1 MKKVSKL
8 LFCLL
13 SAAMLLFTVGCSS
26 DGDSGAPKNNV
37 PPDVES
43 KALLLIQTLEEKGFE
58 VSRGYFKLWTIDD
71 CDYTQAKTGLCYGNN
86 AAAPYVIS
94 TLLPW
99 PEEYV
104 NGKYSNLWG
113 ESSEGYIDI
122 YRFDP
127 REAIVI
133 LGQLPPKAA
142 FFSEQ
147 TWVFTRQGYE
157 GYPDKESETYYDIET
172 YFNAFL
178 YVFFSTFDDY
188 NDFDYSY
195 PSDTTYERVQILSS
209 LSNPINNVVIERQ
222 SDAAFDQVRY
232 FIVTPDQFMNTAVRS
247 ALASI
252 SVQESDVF
260 TEPIPSNMNIG
271 LDKSSDDFT
280 TWFRYVHPENDTDGD
295 KWRNDLPMV
304 VLRVRD
310 PRSDRKPETYP
321 PVVLDVR
328 KAVDEH
334 WLEPYLND
342 LLGEVASRWELSDW
356 EPSGEVGIFTDLQTF
371 PTYMVG
377 PLCTEIGEN
386 CLLDNWDAT
395 YHLYGPMPVSEGIIY
410 AVAGTLGT
418 ETGNATYVGVGVNEV
433 PILKGVANLFD
444 QQLAGT
450 ANNYSDKIENTDKL
464 FLYYFTLDCSKLG
477 DYTDGN
483 CVSLQDHQLNEG
495 DSFAISIR
503 NYIKP
508 DTERGPDSSSIL
520 PAMVLT
526 LTPKELP

>member
-1 MKKVSKL
+1 MKRVSNVLCVVAAL
-8 LFCLL
+8 LFPLIL
-13 SAAMLLFTVGCSS
+13 SCS
-26 DGDSGAPKNNV
+26 GDNNV
-37 PPDVES
+37 PPDIE
-43 KALLLIQTLEEKGFE
+43 ATTRRLIQTLEMSGFE

-71 CDYTQAKTGLCYGNN
+71 CDYTEGKTGLCYGNN

-147 TWVFTRQGYE
+147 TWVFTRQGYK
-157 GYPDKESETYYDIET
+157 GYPDEESETYYDIET
-172 YFNAFL
+172 YFNDFL
-178 YVFFSTFDDY
+178 YVFFRNFDDY
-188 NDFDYSY
+188 NDFDDSD
-195 PSDTTYERVQILSS
+195 PSDPSYERVQILSS

-222 SDAAFDQVRY
+222 SGAAFDLIRY
-232 FIVTPDQFMNTAVRS
+232 FIITPDQFMDSAVRS

-252 SVQESDVF
+252 SVNKKDVF

-280 TWFRYVHPENDTDGD
+280 TWFRYVHPENVTNGD
-295 KWRNDLPMV
+295 KWRSELPMV

-310 PRSDRKPETYP
+310 PRSNRNPKTYP
-321 PVVLDVR
+321 PVVLDDR
-328 KAVDEH
+328 EAVDEH
-334 WLEPYLND
+334 WLEPYLID
-342 LLGEVASRWELSDW
+342 LLAEVASRWESSNW
-356 EPSGEVGIFTDLQTF
+356 EPSDEVGIFTDLQTS
-371 PTYMVG
+371 PTYLVG
-377 PLCTEIGEN
+377 PLCTKIGEN
-386 CLLDNWDAT
+386 CLLDNWDTT
-395 YHLYGPMPVSEGIIY
+395 YQLYGPMSVSKGIIY
-410 AVAGTLGT
+410 AVAGPLAT
-418 ETGNATYVGVGVNEV
+418 ETGNATYVGLGVNVV
-433 PILKGVANLFD
+433 PILKGVVNLFD
-444 QQLAGT
+444 EQLAGT
-450 ANNYSDKIENTDKL
+450 ASKYSYKTENTDKL
-464 FLYYFTLDCSKLG
+464 FLCYFTLDCSKLG

-508 DTERGPDSSSIL
+508 GTERGPDSSSIL

-526 LTPKELP
+526 LTPKERP